1 MDKSAIASLPLPT
14 LHSPLPTPLKLALFG
29 VGRWGSHL
37 LRNFLALPE
46 AQVVAIV
53 DPCLERLE
61 QLSNRFDLTPD
72 ILLST
77 DWNIA
82 LSLADVEA
90 VVIATPA
97 VTHYGLI
104 RSALERGCHVLAE
117 KPITLDGKEAIELCQ
132 LAAQQQRQ
140 LIVDHTYLFHPAVQR
155 GREVIQQGQI
165 GSPRY
170 GYAARTHLG
179 PVRQDVDALWDLAIH
194 DIAIFNSW
202 LNQTPIAVQAQGT
215 NWLHNFSANSYSCAG
230 DSRIAPTMPSC
241 ADNSRIAP
249 TMPSCAGDSRITPT
263 IPDSRLPTPH
273 SDLVWLTLTYPNGFQ
288 AVIHLCWSNPDKQ
301 RRLSVVGSQ
310 GTLVFDELA
319 AAPLS
324 LIQGRLDRQTHP
336 DSSQPLFVPVD
347 QQTEALLFEPLE
359 PLQQVCSHF
368 LTCIQQN
375 QPSSISSGWLGAELV
390 QILAALTRSLQTGEV
405 VHLRV

>member
-1 MDKSAIASLPLPT
+1 MDKTAIASLPLPT
-14 LHSPLPTPLKLALFG
+14 PHSPLPTSTPLKLALFG

-37 LRNFLALPE
+37 LRNLLALPE

-61 QLSNRFDLTPD
+61 QLSSRFDLAPD
-72 ILLST
+72 LLISN

-82 LSLADVEA
+82 LSLADIEA

-97 VTHYGLI
+97 VTHYALI

-117 KPITLDGKEAIELCQ
+117 KPITLEPEAAIELCQ
-132 LAAQQQRQ
+132 LAARQQRQ
-140 LIVDHTYLFHPAVQR
+140 LIVDHTYLFHPAIQR
-155 GREVIQQGQI
+155 GREAIQQGQI

-194 DIAIFNSW
+194 DIAIFNYW

-215 NWLHNFSANSYSCAG
+215 TWLQNFPPTPHSCAG
-230 DSRIAPTMPSC
+230 DLQL
-241 ADNSRIAP
+241 
-249 TMPSCAGDSRITPT
+249 TP
-263 IPDSRLPTPH
+263 IPPA
-273 SDLVWLTLTYPNGFQ
+273 DLVWLTLTYPSGFQ

-301 RRLSVVGSQ
+301 RRLSIVGSQ

-319 AAPLS
+319 TAPLT
-324 LIQGRLDRQTHP
+324 LTQGRLDRQTIP
-336 DSSQPLFVPVD
+336 DSPQPHFVPVD

-368 LTCIQQN
+368 LTCVQQN

-405 VHLRV
+405 VPINIQYSLCDNMSETPKYSKITV